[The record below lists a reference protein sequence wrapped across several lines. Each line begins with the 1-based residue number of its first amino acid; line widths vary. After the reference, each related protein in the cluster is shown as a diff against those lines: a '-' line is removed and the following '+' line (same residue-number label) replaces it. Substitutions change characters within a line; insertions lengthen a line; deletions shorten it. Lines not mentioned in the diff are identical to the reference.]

1 DLVQQVD
8 AGSFVRNRHLALE
21 PAAGLRGAT
30 AAGFFPPPREEH
42 SRMTV
47 TTTIHTN
54 LGDITVE
61 SQNAANLNSFW
72 GGIASQLAQSGIMG
86 EHTSEAGAF
95 TPNAGDGGRQG
106 VGNLSKDDPRF
117 DNPTADSQTNLAD
130 GGQGFHAVFQA
141 ARLGDPA
148 HLPPG

>member
-1 DLVQQVD
+1 
-8 AGSFVRNRHLALE
+8 
-21 PAAGLRGAT
+21 
-30 AAGFFPPPREEH
+30 
-42 SRMTV
+42 MTV

-106 VGNLSKDDPRF
+106 VGNLSKTDPRF

-141 ARLGDPA
+141 ARLGDAA
-148 HLPPG
+148 HLPPGVVEATVGPFFPEAHGNIDIVGSTIDPNIHTF